1 MKKNKKEIRGIPA
14 APIQVGMPAFIYE
27 ETGTRWTTTVL
38 RVKHCSPSE
47 VRKHCSPSE
56 VRFETMNTR
65 YTLMLT
71 VPMAYVGQREVGQI

>member
-47 VRKHCSPSE
+47 VR
-56 VRFETMNTR
+56 FETMNTR

-71 VPMAYVGQREVGQI
+71 VPMAYVGQREVQQV